1 MTAPAPAQL
10 SRFRWLPWIMLLVG
24 LIIGYFIGKTSA
36 ATAPVTGDCLKGD
49 STPAS
54 TNVSQRQCRLDCPS
68 CTWVQDD

>member
-1 MTAPAPAQL
+1 MTVPPSPVL
-10 SRFRWLPWIMLLVG
+10 FRSRWFPWIMLLVG
-24 LIIGYFIGKTSA
+24 LVIGYFIGKTSA

-54 TNVSQRQCRLDCPS
+54 INVSQRQCRLDCPS